1 MNNNTVFRVKE
12 NDLVLKVSSDVN
24 TEVWDESK
32 YYNFIDELVGSRD
45 YQREAILTALR
56 FMCSGEY
63 SNIKDLAQKNFD
75 SNESVRTTY
84 TTFEN
89 YLSKISFNN
98 SYNSSIDLATG
109 TGKSWVMYG
118 IAAIMLSEKIV
129 DQVLVLTPSVTIE
142 DELTSKFKT
151 FACTDSLNIAL
162 NNAKNNKWFRKHR

>member
-1 MNNNTVFRVKE
+1 MNNNTVFKVKE
-12 NDLVLKVSSDVN
+12 NDLVLNVSKDVN
-24 TEVWDESK
+24 PEIWDESK
-32 YYNFIDELVGSRD
+32 YYEFIDELVGSRD

-56 FMCSGEY
+56 FMCGGEY
-63 SNIKDLAQKNFD
+63 SNTRDLAQSNFET
-75 SNESVRTTY
+75 NEALRDAY

-89 YLSKISFNN
+89 YQSKISFNN

-118 IAAIMLSEKIV
+118 IASIMLAEKIV

-142 DELTSKFKT
+142 DELTAKFKT

-162 NNAKNNKWFRKHR
+162 NSVPPRIING